1 MIRLLKLIA
10 PFRWWIVAG
19 VLLSFA
25 VTGASVGLMAVSA
38 YLISKAALARDM
50 TDLAVWITGVRFF
63 AVSRAALRYAER
75 YVTHLATFRILTSL
89 RVWFYSAVE
98 PLAPARLASYRSGD
112 LLTRIVADIE
122 TLENFYLRVVI
133 PPLAAALVTLL
144 ACLLLGS
151 FDVWLGIALLSFLLL
166 TGVAL
171 PLASRWLSR
180 QPAAEAIALR
190 AELNA
195 TLVDDIQGI
204 ADLLAC
210 GQEEVYQARTLRLSQ
225 QLHQAQ
231 QRLAQVRGLGNG
243 LAALCASLAALT
255 VLFLAIPLVTAG
267 QIDGVFLAL
276 LPLAA
281 IAAFEAV
288 QPLAHAWQTLESS
301 QAAARRIFELV
312 DAPGLSGRRIDG
324 GTSMGAT
331 GQPHTSAADLTVLDV
346 VDGGTSMGA
355 TVQPPT
361 SAADL
366 TVLDVVDA
374 PGLSGRRVDGGMS
387 MGATGQPH
395 TSAADLTVLDSGGLS
410 IEIRDLRFR
419 YAADE
424 PLVLDGV
431 SFSVPAGGRAAI
443 VGPNGSGKSSLV
455 NLLLRFWDY
464 EGGTIRVGGRDL
476 REMSADEARGL
487 LAVVPQHTHLF
498 NATIRDNLHL
508 ANPDASDD
516 ELIAACQQAQLH
528 DFIQSLPQ
536 GYDTLVGENGLLL
549 SGGERQRLAI
559 ARAVLK
565 DAPILI
571 LDEATSQL
579 DALTEQRL
587 LQSLAAFMGRRT
599 TLLISHRRAG
609 LAQFE
614 RIELEASSAGNY
626 T

>member
-1 MIRLLKLIA
+1 
-10 PFRWWIVAG
+10 
-19 VLLSFA
+19 
-25 VTGASVGLMAVSA
+25 
-38 YLISKAALARDM
+38 
-50 TDLAVWITGVRFF
+50 
-63 AVSRAALRYAER
+63 
-75 YVTHLATFRILTSL
+75 
-89 RVWFYSAVE
+89 
-98 PLAPARLASYRSGD
+98 
-112 LLTRIVADIE
+112 
-122 TLENFYLRVVI
+122 
-133 PPLAAALVTLL
+133 
-144 ACLLLGS
+144 
-151 FDVWLGIALLSFLLL
+151 
-166 TGVAL
+166 
-171 PLASRWLSR
+171 
-180 QPAAEAIALR
+180 
-190 AELNA
+190 
-195 TLVDDIQGI
+195 
-204 ADLLAC
+204 
-210 GQEEVYQARTLRLSQ
+210 
-225 QLHQAQ
+225 
-231 QRLAQVRGLGNG
+231 
-243 LAALCASLAALT
+243 
-255 VLFLAIPLVTAG
+255 
-267 QIDGVFLAL
+267 
-276 LPLAA
+276 
-281 IAAFEAV
+281 
-288 QPLAHAWQTLESS
+288 
-301 QAAARRIFELV
+301 
-312 DAPGLSGRRIDG
+312 
-324 GTSMGAT
+324 MGAT

-355 TVQPPT
+355 TGQPPT

-366 TVLDVVDA
+366 TVLD
-374 PGLSGRRVDGGMS
+374 
-387 MGATGQPH
+387 
-395 TSAADLTVLDSGGLS
+395 GGLS
-410 IEIRDLRFR
+410 IEVRDLRFR
-419 YAADE
+419 YAPDE

-587 LQSLAAFMGRRT
+587 LQSLAAFMSRRT

-614 RIELEASSAGNY
+614 RIELEASSARNY

>member
-1 MIRLLKLIA
+1 MSPLPRLLKLML
-10 PFRWWIVAG
+10 PFRWWILAG

-89 RVWFYSAVE
+89 RVWFYRAIE
-98 PLAPARLASYRSGD
+98 PLAPARLAAYRSGD
-112 LLTRIVADIE
+112 LLARTVADIE

-151 FDVWLGIALLSFLLL
+151 FDVWLGVALLVFMLL

-171 PLASRWLSR
+171 PLASRQLSR

-204 ADLLAC
+204 ADLLAY
-210 GQEEVYQARTLRLSQ
+210 GQEEAYQVRTLQLSQ
-225 QLHQAQ
+225 QLNRAQ

-243 LAALCASLAALT
+243 LAALFTSLAALT
-255 VLFLAIPLVTAG
+255 VLFLAIPLVSAG

-276 LPLAA
+276 LPLTA

-301 QAAARRIFELV
+301 EAAARRIFELV
-312 DAPGLSGRRIDG
+312 DVS
-324 GTSMGAT
+324 
-331 GQPHTSAADLTVLDV
+331 
-346 VDGGTSMGA
+346 
-355 TVQPPT
+355 
-361 SAADL
+361 
-366 TVLDVVDA
+366 
-374 PGLSGRRVDGGMS
+374 GLSGRRVDGRAS
-387 MGATGQPH
+387 IGATEQPH
-395 TSAADLTVLDSGGLS
+395 TATADLTVLNHRGLS
-410 IEIRDLRFR
+410 IDVRNLRFR
-419 YAADE
+419 YAADQ
-424 PLVLDGV
+424 PAVLDGL
-431 SFSVPAGGRAAI
+431 SFSVPAGGWMVI
-443 VGPNGSGKSSLV
+443 TGPNGSGKSSLV

-464 EGGTIRVGGRDL
+464 EGGTIQIGGRDL
-476 REMSADEARGL
+476 RELPADHVRSL
-487 LAVVPQHTHLF
+487 VSVVPQHTHLF
-498 NATIRDNLHL
+498 NATVRDNLYL
-508 ANPDASDD
+508 ANPDASEED
-516 ELIAACQQAQLH
+516 LVAACQQAQLH

-559 ARAVLK
+559 ARAILK
-565 DAPILI
+565 DAPIFI
-571 LDEATSQL
+571 LDEATSQV
-579 DALTEQRL
+579 DAVTEQL
-587 LQSLAAFMGRRT
+587 LWQSLAGFMAART
-599 TLLISHRRAG
+599 TLLISHQRAG
-609 LAQFE
+609 LAHFDQIDLGAPIG
-614 RIELEASSAGNY
+614 RSY